1 MKTELVTMTA
11 EDLQNMLQV
20 VVRKELTQARA
31 ETLRPLYSYK
41 AAAELLGKPRQTLD
55 RWVRAGILRKVKIYD
70 SAYID
75 GGSIA
80 QYLNT
85 K

>member
-20 VVRKELTQARA
+20 VVRKELMQSRA